1 MTAPIAQPN
10 HVPIRDCVGAALRF
24 VRENWR
30 FIGAT
35 SAAGA
40 VAVTIVGALVVGVP
54 AFGLLSGFASGFI
67 QATTYAAF
75 LGAMLFGGAAVRGR
89 LVGDGARVLAAMA
102 IIALFLVI
110 MIVVLSIPV
119 FMALA
124 VGPMAPYREA
134 LTAAGQDRE
143 RVGAIMLEFAEANP
157 GALLIVA
164 LFYFAV
170 WFILTSRLYIAAPA
184 SVDQRRILTFETWAW
199 TKGATLRIIAARLML
214 LLPAYVF
221 VYALTYLAGQSVGVN
236 VLDVTATNAAAAA
249 NPVGFLIYI
258 LVNSFITF
266 AAYSSLEAGLSAAI
280 YRYLRPTVD
289 QTFT

>member
-1 MTAPIAQPN
+1 MTAPTQPH
-10 HVPIRDCVGAALRF
+10 HVPVRDCVGAALRF

-35 SAAGA
+35 SAIGA

-54 AFGLLSGFASGFI
+54 AFGVLSGVVSAFI

-75 LGAMLFGGAAVRGR
+75 LGAMLFGATAVRER
-89 LVGDGARVLAAMA
+89 AMSDGGRVLAAMA
-102 IIALFLVI
+102 IVALFLVLI
-110 MIVVLSIPV
+110 MVVLSIPV

-124 VGPMAPYREA
+124 VGPLAPYREA
-134 LTAAGQDRE
+134 LTAAGDNRE
-143 RVGAIMLEFAEANP
+143 RVTEIMLQFAEANP

-199 TKGATLRIIAARLML
+199 TKGATFRIIAARLML

-236 VLDVTATNAAAAA
+236 VLDVNATNAVAAA
-249 NPVGFLIYI
+249 NPGGFLIYVLI
-258 LVNSFITF
+258 NSFITF
-266 AAYSSLEAGLSAAI
+266 AFYASLEAGLSAAI
-280 YRYLRPTVD
+280 YQRLKPLAR
-289 QTFT
+289 